1 MRDCGNLRVRAGGRT
16 ARIITA
22 MSLAL
27 LLSWPLVGAGQGGG
41 GSRAAFSLAWRV
53 EGKATLVVE
62 PRLRGRFRWPG
73 ESFVDRPQRYRT

>member
-1 MRDCGNLRVRAGGRT
+1 MCDRGNLPVATGGRT
-16 ARIITA
+16 LRVITA
-22 MSLAL
+22 MSLTL

-41 GSRAAFSLAWRV
+41 GSRAALSLAWRV

-73 ESFVDRPQRYRT
+73 ESFVDRPQCYPT